1 MAVADKMGYFNS
13 LLGVL
18 GHFVVGVILSATL
31 APSKL
36 FVALEMGL
44 VAGVLPVALDFVG
57 VQRKNR
63 AVNDAIRQE
72 AARRQSTAPAAAP
85 PTQATAPAIAPPSE
99 PVE

>member
-1 MAVADKMGYFNS
+1 MGYFSS